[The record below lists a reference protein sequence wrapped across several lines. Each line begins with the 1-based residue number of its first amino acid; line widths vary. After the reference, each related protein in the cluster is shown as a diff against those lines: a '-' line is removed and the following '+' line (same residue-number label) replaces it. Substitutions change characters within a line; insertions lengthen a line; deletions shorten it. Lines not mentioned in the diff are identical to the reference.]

1 MGVSSCLVQLRASP
15 ALHRWR
21 GLALPRVKAMA
32 FHILGDER
40 GAAIKA
46 IRTLPAS
53 AAVLAMR
60 WLERGIE
67 RVRIEVDGRSY
78 APDIHLL
85 ERERELF
92 KRSSR
97 RRLRELSNAGSREL
111 NDCAAPCPADETA
124 NYG

>member
-1 MGVSSCLVQLRASP
+1 
-15 ALHRWR
+15 
-21 GLALPRVKAMA
+21 MA
-32 FHILGDER
+32 FHSLGDER

-85 ERERELF
+85 ERERDF
-92 KRSSR
+92 SS
-97 RRLRELSNAGSREL
+97 AV
-111 NDCAAPCPADETA
+111 PAD
-124 NYG
+124 G

>member
-1 MGVSSCLVQLRASP
+1 
-15 ALHRWR
+15 
-21 GLALPRVKAMA
+21 LPGVKAMA
-32 FHILGDER
+32 FHSLGDER

-67 RVRIEVDGRSY
+67 RVRIEVDGR

-85 ERERELF
+85 ERERDF
-92 KRSSR
+92 SS
-97 RRLRELSNAGSREL
+97 AV
-111 NDCAAPCPADETA
+111 PAD
-124 NYG
+124 G

>member
-1 MGVSSCLVQLRASP
+1 
-15 ALHRWR
+15 
-21 GLALPRVKAMA
+21 MA

-85 ERERELF
+85 ERERDF
-92 KRSSR
+92 SS
-97 RRLRELSNAGSREL
+97 AV
-111 NDCAAPCPADETA
+111 PAD
-124 NYG
+124 G